1 MPNPYESQR
10 LLEEYLCFHYAK
22 DEEVLP
28 WAFGPHAALGF
39 ARRTVTELLD
49 VALVPKGETT
59 RALDLGCAV
68 GRSAYELAR
77 HAREVIGVDFS
88 HAFIQAAE
96 ALRTEGSL
104 PFSLQDEGAARTT
117 LTALRPPAGD
127 PENIQFEQGDAMR
140 LRDDLGSFEIV
151 HAANLLCRLPE
162 PLLLLQRFPSLVA
175 PGGQLLLTTPC
186 TWLEEYTPPD
196 RWPQGSTLDWLKEQ
210 LGEHFDLALQLDVP
224 FLIREHARKF
234 QWSVALGTRWVRK

>member
-1 MPNPYESQR
+1 MANPYESQR
-10 LLEEYLCFHYAK
+10 LLEEYLCFHYAS

-28 WAFGPHAALGF
+28 WAFGPQAALGF

-49 VALVPKGETT
+49 VARHPEGASA

-68 GRSAYELAR
+68 GRSCYELAR
-77 HAREVIGVDFS
+77 HAGEVIGVDFS

-96 ALRTEGSL
+96 ALRSKGQLPYTMQEEGTERRRL
-104 PFSLQDEGAARTT
+104 VAH
-117 LTALRPPAGD
+117 RPSSGD
-127 PENIQFEQGDAMR
+127 AEKIQFEQGDAMQ
-140 LRDDLGSFEIV
+140 LREDLGNFDIV

-162 PLLLLQRFPSLVA
+162 PLLLLQRLPSLVRS
-175 PGGQLLLTTPC
+175 GGQLLLTTPC

-196 RWPQGSTLDWLKEQ
+196 RWPKGSTLDWLKEQ
-210 LGEHFDLALQLDVP
+210 LSPHFELDLQLDIP